1 MFFRFVNVLYR
12 EHKYQSTSNGQKS
25 HLCFL
30 IIDNR
35 KTNRGWFGSLF
46 VFPTEW
52 HQTGKQRTAYTEE
65 VVFLFFSYLMLQMKN
80 ENRYSG
86 SYFYI
91 PFSVF
96 KVGTGKMKLDYPIL
110 IFHYGIGEWKTKGRY
125 IQHVVVFRLSCFHLA
140 KEKKQTGYNGSY
152 FYFSFFVWGLEK
164 RKRMLSYPFSIFY
177 HEIEKRKTKGRYIH
191 GPTWKYCILFPFSQV
206 PKAIG
211 SEVKWAECS
220 LIIGTGCWI

>member
-1 MFFRFVNVLYR
+1 
-12 EHKYQSTSNGQKS
+12 
-25 HLCFL
+25 
-30 IIDNR
+30 
-35 KTNRGWFGSLF
+35 
-46 VFPTEW
+46 
-52 HQTGKQRTAYTEE
+52 
-65 VVFLFFSYLMLQMKN
+65 MKN

-96 KVGTGKMKLDYPIL
+96 KLGKGKRKLDYPIL

-140 KEKKQTGYNGSY
+140 IEKTENGYNGSY

-177 HEIEKRKTKGRYIH
+177 YEIEKRKTKGRYIH
-191 GPTWKYCILFPFSQV
+191 GPFSQTLREFDCQWMHLDLGMCDKCV
-206 PKAIG
+206 ITQG
-211 SEVKWAECS
+211 
-220 LIIGTGCWI
+220 IYTRI

>member
-12 EHKYQSTSNGQKS
+12 EHKYQSTSDGQKS

-65 VVFLFFSYLMLQMKN
+65 VVFLFFLIWCCKN

-96 KVGTGKMKLDYPIL
+96 KVGTGKRKLDYPIL

-140 KEKKQTGYNGSY
+140 KEKTKLGITDHI
-152 FYFSFFVWGLEK
+152 
-164 RKRMLSYPFSIFY
+164 SIF
-177 HEIEKRKTKGRYIH
+177 RF
-191 GPTWKYCILFPFSQV
+191 LF
-206 PKAIG
+206 
-211 SEVKWAECS
+211 ED
-220 LIIGTGCWI
+220 

>member
-1 MFFRFVNVLYR
+1 MDHTNVFRFVNVLYR
-12 EHKYQSTSNGQKS
+12 EHKYQITSDGHKS

-30 IIDNR
+30 KIANR

-52 HQTGKQRTAYTEE
+52 HQTGNQWTACTEE
-65 VVFLFFSYLMLQMKN
+65 VVFCIFSYLMLQMKN

-91 PFSVF
+91 SFSVF
-96 KVGTGKMKLDYPIL
+96 ELGKGKRKLDYPIL
-110 IFHYGIGEWKTKGRY
+110 IFHYGIGEWKTKGRF

-140 KEKKQTGYNGSY
+140 IGKTKMGTTDHI
-152 FYFSFFVWGLEK
+152 FIFPFFVWGLEK

-177 HEIEKRKTKGRYIH
+177 YEIEKRKTKGRYIH
-191 GPTWKYCILFPFSQV
+191 GP
-206 PKAIG
+206 
-211 SEVKWAECS
+211 
-220 LIIGTGCWI
+220 